1 MSVITG
7 GTIIEGVYR
16 GYTSAGAPTAGV
28 NEVQTL
34 TIGATPTGGS
44 FKLAFD
50 GQTSAAIA
58 WNATNAT
65 LLASINAALVAMA
78 NIGTA
83 GCIATA
89 GTLTAGVGTITL
101 TFGGNLA
108 GKAVNTITVADNSLT
123 PAATLTCVEA
133 TPGVST
139 SNRGAPI
146 GATSTDITNGKIY
159 INTGSALSP
168 TWTVVGA
175 QS

>member
-16 GYTSAGAPTAGV
+16 GYSSAAAPTAGV

-50 GQTSAAIA
+50 GQTSAAIP

-65 LLASINAALVAMA
+65 LLASLNAALVAMA

-133 TPGVST
+133 TPGVTASG
-139 SNRGAPI
+139 RGAAT
-146 GATSTDITNGKIY
+146 GATLTDLTNGLLY
-159 INTGSALSP
+159 QNTGTALAP
-168 TWTVVGA
+168 TWTKVGLET
-175 QS
+175 